1 MSIAFLHTS
10 NEQFEFEINTFLKTP
25 FTPNIYTIYTIYIY
39 DYTYR
44 IYNLNAENTKL
55 MKEIK
60 EDLNN
65 GQIFCVQDGLEDSM
79 LRNQFFPD

>member
-10 NEQFEFEINTFLKTP
+10 NEQFEFEINTFLKIP
-25 FTPNIYTIYTIYIY
+25 FTPNIYTVYTIYIWLY
-39 DYTYR
+39 
-44 IYNLNAENTKL
+44 ISLYNLNAENTKL

-65 GQIFCVQDGLEDSM
+65 G
-79 LRNQFFPD
+79 